1 MYEIKSWME
10 SDKMIPPSK
19 NLIRELKTFIAKES
33 FEAKLGE
40 TDDLVSATLLCI
52 RQIQVIS
59 RFDEEYLETIG
70 ESLDGD
76 DSYNDP
82 LPVVF

>member
-1 MYEIKSWME
+1 MYENEIWME
-10 SDKMIPPSK
+10 SDKMIPLSR
-19 NLIRELKTFIAKES
+19 NLIRELKTFIAKGKS

-59 RFDEEYLETIG
+59 NSMKNIWKLVNHLIVMTVTMTLFL
-70 ESLDGD
+70 
-76 DSYNDP
+76 
-82 LPVVF
+82 